1 MATRRGGTDAGLR
14 FADPLAGR
22 PVVSTGEAE
31 ALAEEHWG
39 VAGTAAPLAGER
51 DRNFLIEDARKQR
64 FVLKVSTA
72 GEEPERLDMHH
83 ALVQHVAARAPGI
96 RLPTATPTLGGA
108 ARVSVRFD
116 GAAHLVRLFPYLE
129 GRPLSGVPN
138 RPKTLLDAAGRLLGR
153 LQRALAD
160 FDHPG
165 LDRQDLPWAPRSA
178 PTVIEAAAAV
188 FREDRDERADLYL
201 RVVDRLLPRL
211 AELLALPAG
220 ALHNDANDDN
230 LLLAAVEPED
240 ARPEDLALL
249 DLGDAVRGPRI
260 VEAANGALYLS
271 LAAHEPLRAAAEVL
285 AGFAAE
291 RPISGKEASLFR
303 TAFAVR
309 ALVSGGI
316 ARLRRRDG
324 ADGGLDPY
332 LLVSERGVF
341 RVLREIVEEPEA
353 VTSGRFRVS
362 AGHPPLRRGAAF
374 EAALAEAAVEA
385 IPLLAPR
392 REAAILDLTPASPS
406 VDPAAAAETLGAAVR
421 EAVADGAGFAV
432 GRTRE
437 PRLPEV
443 FPGPAAHR
451 SEPRT
456 VTLGIEIFAPA
467 GESVV
472 APLPGEVVDSG
483 PERDAGRGFRVELR
497 HRVGPAGFRTV
508 CRGLSRPSPEFAA
521 GAALRAG
528 DRLGVL
534 ASAEENGGWPPHLHF
549 MVIAE
554 PDGEALPGTVPGPT
568 PEPLGNR
575 IGPTGRASDLAVLSA
590 LCPDPSP
597 LLAGVWGPAGVDE
610 GRTAA
615 PDDGFDREA
624 PLLSVRARRI
634 SAALSVA
641 YGGRP
646 LHLVRGR
653 GARLYDSAGRDHL
666 DLVNNVCQVGHAHPR
681 VAEAIS
687 RQAALLNTNTRY
699 LYAHLTD
706 YAEALTATL
715 PAPLSVV
722 FLTNSGSEA
731 NDLALRIAR
740 QRVGNRRTLVFEG
753 GYHGNLTSLIEVSP
767 YKLDGPGGGPGPT
780 DLVRLPMPDLY
791 RGRFR
796 EADPERAARA
806 LVSDAVRRVEEAGP
820 ATLLTES
827 ILGCGGQI
835 VPPPGYLRAL
845 YAAVRRAGGVVIADE
860 VQTGFGRVGPAFWA
874 FSEVGDRLDDPD
886 GVGDPVVPDLLT
898 FGKPAGN
905 GHPLGGVVSCPETAR
920 SFETGMEYF
929 NTFGGNPVS
938 CAAGLA
944 VLSVLRD
951 EGLAEHAA
959 TVGRRLS
966 EGLSRLAGEYP
977 SLGQVRGRGL
987 FLGVELVQDPETR
1000 TPATGEARRLVAR
1013 LRELR
1018 ILNSTDGPDANVL
1031 KLKPPL
1037 VFSAADADRYL
1048 EMLALALKDTG

>member
-1 MATRRGGTDAGLR
+1 MATKRRGPGAAGLA

-22 PVVSTGEAE
+22 PLLSPQEAE
-31 ALAEEHWG
+31 TLAEAHWG
-39 VAGTAAPLAGER
+39 VVGAAVPLAGER
-51 DRNFLIEDARKQR
+51 DRNFLLEDARKRR

-72 GEEPERLDMHH
+72 GEFAERLDMHH
-83 ALVQHVAARAPGI
+83 ALVQQVAAGAPEI
-96 RLPTATPTLGGA
+96 RLPTAMPTLAGE
-108 ARVSVRFD
+108 ARVSARCR
-116 GAAHLVRLFPYLE
+116 GGSHLVRLFPYLE
-129 GRPLSGVPN
+129 GRPLSGIPG
-138 RPKTLLDAAGRLLGR
+138 RPKALLDAVGRLLGR

-160 FDHPG
+160 FGHPG
-165 LDRQDLPWAPRSA
+165 LDRPDLPWAPRNA
-178 PTVIEAAAAV
+178 RAVIEAAAAV
-188 FREDRDERADLYL
+188 FREDGGERADLYL
-201 RVVDRLLPRL
+201 RVAERVLPRL
-211 AELLALPAG
+211 GELLALPSG

-230 LLLAAVEPED
+230 LLLAGAAPEE

-249 DLGDAVRGPRI
+249 DLGDALRGPGI

-271 LAAHEPLRAAAEVL
+271 LAADEPLRAAAEVL

-291 RPISGKEASLFR
+291 RPVSGEEASLFR
-303 TAFAVR
+303 TGYAAR

-316 ARLRRRDG
+316 ARLRRREG
-324 ADGGLDPY
+324 ADRGLDPY
-332 LLVSERGVF
+332 LLVSESGVF
-341 RVLREIVEEPEA
+341 RVLREIAAEPEPL
-353 VTSGRFRVS
+353 TTGRFRVA
-362 AGHPPLRRGAAF
+362 AGHPPLPGGAAF
-374 EAALAEAAVEA
+374 PAALEKAAAEALPV
-385 IPLLAPR
+385 LAPR
-392 REAAILDLTPASPS
+392 REAAVLDLTPASPA
-406 VDPAAAAETLGAAVR
+406 VDPAQAAETLETAVR
-421 EAVADGAGFAV
+421 AALAGGTGVAV
-432 GRTRE
+432 GRYRE

-443 FPGPAAHR
+443 FPAPTAPR
-451 SEPRT
+451 EEPRT
-456 VTLGIEIFAPA
+456 VTLGIEIFAPP
-467 GESVV
+467 GESVA
-472 APLPGEVVDSG
+472 APLPGVVAGSG
-483 PERDAGRGFRVELR
+483 PEAEAGRGFRVELR
-497 HRVGPAGFRTV
+497 HRAGAVGFRTI
-508 CRGLSRPSPEFAA
+508 CRGLSRPSAAVAA
-521 GAALRAG
+521 GAALGAG
-528 DRLGVL
+528 EPLGVL
-534 ASAEENGGWPPHLHF
+534 ASPEENGGWPSHLHF
-549 MVIAE
+549 MVVAE
-554 PDGEALPGTVPGPT
+554 PEGEAPPGSL
-568 PEPLGNR
+568 PEPLGGR

-597 LLAGVWGPAGVDE
+597 LLAGVWGPAGGGE
-610 GRTAA
+610 RTAA
-615 PDDGFDREA
+615 APADAFDRER
-624 PLLSVRARRI
+624 PLRAARARRI

-641 YGGRP
+641 YGGRA

-653 GARLYDSAGRDHL
+653 GARLYDSAGRDYL

-681 VAEAIS
+681 VAEALS

-740 QRVGNRRTLVFEG
+740 ERVGNRRTLVFEG

-767 YKLDGPGGGPGPT
+767 YKLDGPGGGPGAP

-796 EADPERAARA
+796 DPDPERGARA
-806 LVSDAVRRVEEAGP
+806 LIADAVRRVEAAGP
-820 ATLLTES
+820 ATLLAES
-827 ILGCGGQI
+827 ILSCGGQV

-845 YAAVRRAGGVVIADE
+845 YAAVRRAGGVVVADE

-874 FSEVGDRLDDPD
+874 FSEVGEDPD
-886 GVGDPVVPDLLT
+886 SPGEAVVPDLVT

-905 GHPLGGVVSCPETAR
+905 GHPLGGVVTGPESAR

-944 VLSVLRD
+944 VLSVLRE

-959 TVGRRLS
+959 TLGKRLF
-966 EGLSRLAGEYP
+966 EGLSELAGEYP
-977 SLGQVRGRGL
+977 MLGQVRGRGL

-1000 TPATGEARRLVAR
+1000 APATGEARRLVGR

-1048 EMLALALKDTG
+1048 EMLALALKEAR